1 VKQHK
6 NVVIFVCFFFNF
18 GSDHQLKNWAWQQS
32 TANVNKILRIIMA
45 DLLNGALQIGASA
58 IFIQLT
64 LLTTNDALSLNFDY
78 CPEVFHEI

>member
-1 VKQHK
+1 
-6 NVVIFVCFFFNF
+6 
-18 GSDHQLKNWAWQQS
+18 
-32 TANVNKILRIIMA
+32 MA